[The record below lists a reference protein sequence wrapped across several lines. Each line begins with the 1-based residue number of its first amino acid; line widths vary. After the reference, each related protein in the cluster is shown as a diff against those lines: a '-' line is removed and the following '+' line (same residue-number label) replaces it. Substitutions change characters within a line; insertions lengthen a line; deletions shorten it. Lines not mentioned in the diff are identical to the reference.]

1 MEDCIFCN
9 IIKGD
14 IPSEK
19 VYEDDFV
26 YAFKDISPVAPFHV
40 LIIPKQHIRCVE
52 DVTEENSG
60 CIAKVYEAAAKI
72 AADAGLMEHGGY
84 RIVNNCGEGAGQTV
98 WHLHFHM
105 LGGRDMT
112 WPPG

>member
-60 CIAKVYEAAAKI
+60 CIAKVLSLI
-72 AADAGLMEHGGY
+72 H
-84 RIVNNCGEGAGQTV
+84 I
-98 WHLHFHM
+98 
-105 LGGRDMT
+105 
-112 WPPG
+112 